1 MKRRNFLQSAAAL
14 SIPALMPI
22 TGARGG
28 VNRFTNLIAPD
39 SDRVLVIIHLFGGND
54 GLNTIIPRDQYD
66 GLHSVRNRFTIDE
79 SKIIKL
85 TDSVGMHPMMDDMG
99 TMFQNKQLKIIQSVG
114 YPDPVRS
121 HFRSTDIWTSGSSSD
136 VFEKTGWIGRYL
148 DTQYPGFPDGYP
160 SSGASDPPAISIG
173 DNSHPTCEGINGNLA
188 QTVLDPLKTQALNEV
203 LNISLPSDRYGAELD
218 FIRTTMSQ
226 TNSYNRVIED
236 AALRGK
242 NAIEYNDR
250 ENNLSQQLQKVAR
263 MISGGLKTKVYTVY
277 MGGFD
282 THAQQV
288 LNDTTNGKHA
298 HLLRELSD
306 AIGDFMK
313 DLQKQG
319 LHEKVM
325 GLTFSEFGRRI
336 RPNASMGTDHG
347 DAGPMFLFGNCV
359 NGGILGKNVVVDKD
373 VPQGEGVPMQF
384 DFRDVYGSILV
395 DWFNVMPSQ
404 VRNLLHDD
412 FQYIPVADTCND
424 ELNSASSGETTE
436 DGWFIGQVYP
446 NPAKDYVRLTLESP
460 TTGRMRYSLFDARG
474 RLVLANEITV
484 KGRQEHVLFQRP
496 SRLPAGTYVLRMATD
511 TGSSLV
517 RKILF
522 E

>member
-1 MKRRNFLQSAAAL
+1 MKRRNFLQGAAAL
-14 SIPALMPI
+14 TIPALMPI
-22 TGARGG
+22 TGARGS

-39 SDRVLVIIHLFGGND
+39 NDRVLVIIHLFGGND
-54 GLNTIIPRDQYD
+54 GLNTVIPRDQYD
-66 GLHSVRNRFTIDE
+66 GLHSVRNRFTIGDD
-79 SKIIKL
+79 KIIKL
-85 TDSVGMHPMMDDMG
+85 TDTVGLHPLMDDMA
-99 TMFQNKQLKIIQSVG
+99 TLYKSEELKIIQSVG
-114 YPDPVRS
+114 YPDPVGS
-121 HFRSTDIWTSGSSSD
+121 HFRSTDIWTSGSASD
-136 VFEKTGWIGRYL
+136 VFEPTGWIGRYL
-148 DTQYPGFPDGYP
+148 DTQFPGFPEGFP
-160 SSGASDPPAISIG
+160 SSGQPDPPAISIG

-188 QTVLDPLKTQALNEV
+188 QTVLDPTKTQALNEV
-203 LNISLPSDRYGAELD
+203 LNISLTDDRYGDELH

-226 TNSYNRVIED
+226 TNSYNRAIED
-236 AALRGK
+236 AAMRGK
-242 NAIEYNDR
+242 NAVDYGDR
-250 ENNLSQQLQKVAR
+250 TNSLSQQLQKVAR
-263 MISGGLKTKVYTVY
+263 LISGGLTTKVYTVY

-306 AIGDFMK
+306 AIGYFMA
-313 DLQKQG
+313 DLKKQG
-319 LHEKVM
+319 LQERVM
-325 GLTFSEFGRRI
+325 GMTFSEFGRRI

-359 NGGILGKNVVVDKD
+359 NAGILGKNVEVDKD
-373 VPQGEGVPMQF
+373 VSQGDGVPMQF

-395 DWFNVMPSQ
+395 DWFNVMPSS
-404 VRNLLHDD
+404 VRNLLHED

-424 ELNSASSGETTE
+424 LLNSASSGETTD

-446 NPAKDYVRLTLESP
+446 NPAKDHVRLTLESP
-460 TTGRMRYSLFDARG
+460 NGGKIRYSLFDSRG

-484 KGRQEHVLFQRP
+484 NGRQEHVLFQRP

-511 TGSSLV
+511 TGGSLA